1 MDWQTVV
8 AALFPQGEE
17 IRQNGDLL
25 YGSGRCGNQSFA
37 VRILQR
43 SLNTNHCYDA
53 GLQVDGIYGNL
64 TAAAV
69 RAVQGALH
77 IAQDGVYGPQTR
89 SHMLWRTLGADHPME
104 AHKVDSRIIWERG
117 RTADARE
124 GVTSFLEKRP
134 AEFPMKVS
142 ADMGSFF
149 PWWQERKF
157 E

>member
-1 MDWQTVV
+1 MRRVIGVGIALSVLAMTVAV
-8 AALFPQGEE
+8 MGNTTALAASRSCTNTTAFTNPV
-17 IRQNGDLL
+17 NGRLQDEPTVGYNTGDIDCFL
-25 YGSGRCGNQSFA
+25 GVGNQSFA

-89 SHMLWRTLGADHPME
+89 SHMLWRTLDVNTGLVTCESSYADTF
-104 AHKVDSRIIWERG
+104 G
-117 RTADARE
+117 
-124 GVTSFLEKRP
+124 
-134 AEFPMKVS
+134 
-142 ADMGSFF
+142 
-149 PWWQERKF
+149 
-157 E
+157 